1 LQQKKIGEGLTSTV
15 WECGEYVAKK
25 YSERYHVILDQ
36 EVRILRTLQ
45 TVPRI
50 PRLKGFQ
57 KTPFPCIF
65 MSPLGA
71 PFSKFS
77 LKSLRGLVETL
88 RQVHNLGYVHRDIR
102 QSNLVV
108 YGEDVYLID
117 WGFAAPIGQCDF
129 SGQVYYLTEELL
141 LTEKFPLVTYTPKHD
156 LEMLVKMLFS
166 HLFEEKITSLKTQT
180 NELEGVK
187 KRKKNCRMVVLYSSP
202 G

>member
-1 LQQKKIGEGLTSTV
+1 
-15 WECGEYVAKK
+15 
-25 YSERYHVILDQ
+25 
-36 EVRILRTLQ
+36 
-45 TVPRI
+45 
-50 PRLKGFQ
+50 
-57 KTPFPCIF
+57 

-117 WGFAAPIGQCDF
+117 WGFAAPIGQSDF
-129 SGQVYYLTEELL
+129 SGQVYYLAEELL

-187 KRKKNCRMVVLYSSP
+187 KRKKIAEWWSSTLLQVNPIWKVLFKLCESVDYD
-202 G
+202 GLLKMLDAQVAFW